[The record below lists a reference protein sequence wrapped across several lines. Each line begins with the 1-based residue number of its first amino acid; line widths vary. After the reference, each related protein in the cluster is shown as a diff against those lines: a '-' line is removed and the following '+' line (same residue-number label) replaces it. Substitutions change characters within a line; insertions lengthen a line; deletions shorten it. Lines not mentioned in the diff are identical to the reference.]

1 MNPSAAYLLWL
12 GLTLA
17 VEATIVAALAPRGAR
32 RTTLAVALLANLCTH
47 PLATLAAE
55 HTLLPWM
62 ALELLVAAAEAAA
75 LARLAGLR
83 PARAA
88 LAAGAANLST
98 ALLAVGLG
106 ALG

>member
-32 RTTLAVALLANLCTH
+32 RATLAVALGANLCSH

-55 HTLLPWM
+55 YALLPWL

-75 LARLAGLR
+75 LAHLAGLR
-83 PARAA
+83 PARAVLA
-88 LAAGAANLST
+88 AAGANLAT
-98 ALLAVGLG
+98 ALLALGLST
-106 ALG
+106 LG